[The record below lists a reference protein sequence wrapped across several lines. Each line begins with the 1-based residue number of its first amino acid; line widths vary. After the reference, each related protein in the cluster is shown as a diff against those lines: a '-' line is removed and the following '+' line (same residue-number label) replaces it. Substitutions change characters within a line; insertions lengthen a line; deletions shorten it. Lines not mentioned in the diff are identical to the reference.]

1 MLIKL
6 IKHDLIATYRDLL
19 PMYAGLLLLSIVG
32 AISLNPEVELLIFV
46 IMVSFVGLLIAS
58 TVILVQTILRLI
70 NRLYTNEGYLSHVLP
85 ASDIELFLAKII
97 TAGIWMTTTFLS
109 YLISVSVFIGL
120 WYFLHQD
127 LLIEYQ
133 VQINQIFAY
142 LQEQNAVV
150 LFARMVIISLPQYLV
165 NIFYG
170 ISLILVAFS
179 FVNTSYVKAN
189 KVFIGLMVYI
199 LINFMIENLNS
210 NLLQDW
216 FMTIDRMQVN
226 INWMMYGLDF
236 VYYLIAGLGLFSLTL
251 WLNRNKLEL
260 N

>member
-6 IKHDLIATYRDLL
+6 IKHDLIASYRDLL
-19 PMYAGLLLLSIVG
+19 PMYAGLILFAIVG
-32 AISLNPEVELLIFV
+32 AISLNPEVEWLIFV
-46 IMVSFVGLLIAS
+46 FIVPFFGLLIAS
-58 TVILVQTILRLI
+58 AVISVQTIIRLI
-70 NRLYTNEGYLSHVLP
+70 NRLYTHEGYLSHVLP

-97 TAGIWMTTTFLS
+97 TAGIWTTTTFLS
-109 YLISVSVFIGL
+109 YVISLGIFVGL
-120 WYFLHQD
+120 WSFLHQD
-127 LLIEYQ
+127 YFVLYQ
-133 VQINQIFAY
+133 TEIKQVIAY
-142 LQEQNAVV
+142 LQEQNALV
-150 LFARMVIISLPQYLV
+150 LFARMVLISLPQYLV

-170 ISLILVAFS
+170 MSLVLVAFS

-199 LINFMIENLNS
+199 LINFVIENLNS

-216 FMTIDRMQVN
+216 FVTVDRMQVN

-236 VYYLIAGLGLFSLTL
+236 VYYLVAGLGLFSLTL